1 MLLIEKKIEDNRT
14 NLSMGYRNEYIQLAA
29 YLCTRFNYC
38 ICIYTYIYIYIY
50 IYAKLIYLTL
60 SRINSVDGFL
70 F

>member
-50 IYAKLIYLTL
+50 IYIC
-60 SRINSVDGFL
+60 
-70 F
+70 